1 MENTTHM
8 DYACRVAGA
17 VFNLLCCDDYGRA
30 DSISRRFNIS
40 RSTLYRKKNLF
51 LGLFSGAGRPEKTAP
66 SVADFKKRLEESQR
80 KVEELN
86 REIEKHKQAR
96 AAEIAK
102 VTFLLIAV
110 GLSGRVIAW
119 ILRMAFG
126 LKANHS
132 GILKQTKQY
141 AAIATKL
148 MQDYFHP
155 CAKIVAIDEVFV
167 EQLAV
172 FVAVASRSLLIC
184 NASVYNRRTEK
195 NWSSFLDEMENM
207 EGTVSDRGRSIL
219 AAVGKRENH
228 THQSDLFH
236 CKHTITPELS
246 KLQTQCYGLINKE
259 EQARQKLEKRKA
271 SGKDTRGAACTLRA
285 VKNRCAEKIE
295 LFDHLEQAVNLAF
308 DALRLSNGST
318 FNRSE
323 QTRQT
328 LAFVCDWIAY
338 IHPRWKKVISAL
350 EDPHLLRYMD
360 VAHEQI
366 AMIDVDATDAV
377 EREFILATLTRL
389 WEQQAHRRWRGK
401 SVIIPD
407 DVLADLHQR
416 CSNLDSV
423 RDRLFGILENIV
435 KSSSAVECINSRIGF
450 FRYSK
455 KRFSDEF
462 ANFICVIHNLTPFL
476 DGKRKGQTPA
486 DIENVPLPTKDI
498 FELFGVIHD

>member
-1 MENTTHM
+1 MEKTMHA
-8 DYACRVAGA
+8 DYVCRVAGA
-17 VFNLLCCDDYGRA
+17 VFNLLCCDDYGRV
-30 DSISRRFNIS
+30 DFVSRRFNIS
-40 RSTLYRKKNLF
+40 RSTLYRKKDLF
-51 LGLFSGAGRPEKTAP
+51 LELFGSAGRPGRTAS
-66 SVADFKKRLEESQR
+66 SVGDFKKRFEVSER
-80 KVEELN
+80 KVGELN

-96 AAEIAK
+96 TAEIAK
-102 VTFLLIAV
+102 LTFLLIAV

-119 ILRMAFG
+119 ILRTAFG

-132 GILKQTKQY
+132 GILKQAKQY

-155 CAKIVAIDEVFV
+155 CAKIVAVDEVFV
-167 EQLAV
+167 EQLPV
-172 FVAVASRSLLIC
+172 FVAVAPRSLLVC
-184 NASVYNRRTEK
+184 NASVYGKRTEE
-195 NWSSFLDEMENM
+195 NWSTFLDEMENM

-236 CKHTITPELS
+236 CKHTIMPELL
-246 KLQTQCYGLINKE
+246 KLETQCYGLINKE

-271 SGKDTRGAACTLRA
+271 YCKDVRGAACTLRA
-285 VKNRCAEKIE
+285 AKKKCAEKIE
-295 LFDHLEQAVNLAF
+295 LFDHLEQAVKLAF

-323 QTRQT
+323 QARQT
-328 LAFVCDWIAY
+328 LAFVCDWIAC

-350 EDPHLLRYMD
+350 KDQHLLGYMD

-366 AMIDVDATDAV
+366 AVIDVDATGAV
-377 EREFILATLTRL
+377 DREFVLATLTRL
-389 WEQQAHRRWRGK
+389 WEQQAHRRWRGR
-401 SVIIPD
+401 SVIIPQ

-416 CSNLDSV
+416 CPNLDSV
-423 RDRLFGILENIV
+423 RDRLFGILENTV

-476 DGKRKGQTPA
+476 DGKRKGKTPA
-486 DIENVPLPTKDI
+486 GIENVPLPTKDI
-498 FELFGVIHD
+498 FELFGVI